1 MAILYILTFVKGD
14 EQRRYIG
21 ETTQFKKRLKR
32 HLKELRQ
39 GKHHN
44 WFLQKA
50 WDEGFVFDGNPTLIR
65 CVSKEEARSREQE
78 QIALDQ
84 SFVNIENYYDCISNH
99 PRRDEI
105 VAKMAESV
113 RARNASMTEKERKE
127 FYGRLG
133 ELNGMFGKT
142 HSAEAREKIKR
153 GLAEWYL
160 TNNSPNLGRK
170 FSEEHRRKISLNAA
184 GRVGEKNPF
193 FGKHHSEETRNRLA
207 EINKGKL
214 PPNTRPVVI
223 DDVVY
228 ESITDAGRKLG
239 KNPSVV
245 LWRVKSENPKYTAWQ
260 WLDKGPTTKV

>member
-1 MAILYILTFVKGD
+1 MAILYILTFVKGE

-21 ETTQFKKRLKR
+21 ETTQFKKRLRR

-65 CVSKEEARSREQE
+65 CASKAEARSREQE

-84 SFVNIENYYDCISNH
+84 SFVNIENYYDCITNH

-105 VAKMAESV
+105 IAKMSETIRLRYESM
-113 RARNASMTEKERKE
+113 SDSERKKV
-127 FYGRLG
+127 YGKLG
-133 ELNGMFGKT
+133 KLNGMFGKT
-142 HSAEAREKIKR
+142 HSAETREKIRQKI
-153 GLAEWYL
+153 AEWYL
-160 TNNSPNLGRK
+160 TNDSPNLGRM
-170 FSEEHRRKISLNAA
+170 FSDEHRKKISLHAS
-184 GRVGEKNPF
+184 GRVGEKNSF
-193 FGKHHSEETRNRLA
+193 FGKTHSDETRKRIA
-207 EINKGKL
+207 EKKL
-214 PPNTRPVVI
+214 GSKPPNIRPVII

-239 KNPSVV
+239 KSPSVV
-245 LWRVKSENPKYTAWQ
+245 LWRIKSENPKYTAWQ
-260 WLDKGPTTKV
+260 WLDKCPTTRT